1 MLEET
6 LLREEVS
13 GMINRLYT
21 RDLVSSVGGNVSVI
35 SRSGNYILITPTGLD
50 KMNVKPEDIV
60 KVGLDGTVLD
70 NGVPSSETIVHISLY
85 NRRNDIS
92 AVVHA
97 HPSTAV
103 GLVSAGFVPRGITPE
118 FVVMIG
124 ELAVVDFTEP
134 GAKTAE
140 ALANALTNHN
150 LALLKNHGAFSIGN
164 SLMQAFSRIEVLE
177 EASKMVVAGKNF
189 GGMPE
194 FTAQQTQD
202 IINKYVKKL

>member
-13 GMINRLYT
+13 GMINRLYA

-194 FTAQQTQD
+194 FTPQQTQD